1 MMLTR
6 RLPPDEFAAYQLL
19 RTGVTLAAIFGD
31 AINFW
36 AIRNVARN
44 KFSWYNFPVLAS
56 LFSPLA
62 FIIVYVATSYVYGW
76 EPGILALVFV
86 LSVVMLVRGG
96 LLGSVY
102 AIRPI
107 NIVRGGLIF
116 ELMKVLMTYVFVVYM
131 RQGVPG
137 VFISL
142 IIAFM
147 AEICV
152 ASFRTFPLATYI
164 DRVLMKAV
172 ASKLWVPLTTKFS
185 NYMAMLDVYLV
196 SYILGNIVISGYY
209 RIMYSLANIIWFSS
223 AVGMALY
230 PYLIRNEVDAKEVR
244 EVWKSAMALAAPLCF
259 GISLSMD
266 HVLYFLNPRYE
277 WLSPLAPLA
286 TAIGLLLALH
296 LLADRQLLGIE
307 RADERDLKI
316 GGYIST
322 MPKLYL
328 IQNVSYMIVL
338 YIIFSNWRPVD
349 FTSIFLWLSIYLISL
364 LASFL
369 VKAYLL
375 RRRKAWPLSKEDVKW
390 IIVASAA
397 GSVPLYIVS
406 TIINPTP
413 SAVYQALNLSILAI
427 VGGGA
432 YLLTLLVLD
441 REVREWA
448 FSLLHLLRRGRSERA
463 S

>member
-31 AINFW
+31 GVNFW
-36 AIRNVARN
+36 ALRNVARN
-44 KFSWYNFPVLAS
+44 RFSWYNFPVLSS

-62 FIIVYVATSYVYGW
+62 FIVVYAATSYVYGW
-76 EPGILALVFV
+76 EPGILALVFI

-142 IIAFM
+142 IIAFV
-147 AEICV
+147 AEISV

-172 ASKLWVPLTTKFS
+172 AFKLWVPLTTRFS
-185 NYMAMLDVYLV
+185 NYMALLDVYLV
-196 SYILGNIVISGYY
+196 SYVLGNIVLSGYY
-209 RIMYSLANIIWFSS
+209 RIVYSLANIIGFSS
-223 AVGMALY
+223 AIGMALY
-230 PYLIRNEVDAKEVR
+230 PYLIRDEVSAKEVR
-244 EVWKSAMALAAPLCF
+244 EIWKSAIALAAPLCL
-259 GISLSMD
+259 GVSLSIN
-266 HVLYFLNPRYE
+266 HVLYLLNPRYE
-277 WLSPLAPLA
+277 WLSPLGPLVA
-286 TAIGLLLALH
+286 FVGLLLALH
-296 LLADRQLLGIE
+296 ILANRQLLGIE
-307 RADERDLKI
+307 RADEHELKA
-316 GGYIST
+316 GGYISI

-328 IQNVSYMIVL
+328 IQNGSYMIAL
-338 YIIFSNWRPVD
+338 YIIFSNWRPED
-349 FTSIFLWLSIYLISL
+349 FTSILFWLTVYLISL
-364 LASFL
+364 LLGFL
-369 VKAYLL
+369 VKVYLL
-375 RRRKAWPLSKEDVKW
+375 RKKGAWPLSKDDVKW
-390 IIVASAA
+390 IVVASAV
-397 GSVPLYIVS
+397 GGVPLYMVS
-406 TIINPTP
+406 MVIRPVS

-427 VGGGA
+427 VGGGI
-432 YLLTLLVLD
+432 YLLTLLALD
-441 REVREWA
+441 KEVREWA
-448 FSLLHLLRRGRSERA
+448 VSLLRLLLSGKSGRTS
-463 S
+463 